1 MIKIILFF
9 LKKYINSPKKEW
21 LRFDSVFMILG
32 IIISVATLTIA
43 LSIFEGY
50 ETVLKDTI
58 LSVNSHVYFYNSEV
72 GNLQN
77 EDVEL
82 IQEKLQNKS
91 EVVSSSALI
100 ISQVIAAKGNR
111 IKGSIVRGI
120 NWEQDDLPNKYRE
133 SIWEGSWKLDKEN
146 SAVIGFRL
154 AKELNIT
161 IGDEFKLIST
171 MNSKMTPMGLK
182 PKESTFTVVGLYK
195 SGMYEYDTKFIYID
209 IRDMAEFNSMQNE
222 FTMVE
227 VKLKP
232 EMIEKADYLA
242 YLWQHEFDY
251 KYQITSWIDFNSNL
265 FTLLKMEKW
274 VIFIILSFLILIASF
289 NVVSSIS
296 TSILEKRMELGILKA
311 YGATDKL
318 LQNIFVSKTLILAL
332 LAVSI
337 GQVLGVLIA
346 KFLSWQRFFVLKGDV
361 YFLDKIN
368 VQFGIT
374 SWLIILGVSIVI
386 VFFASLIPI
395 KNISR
400 LNITN
405 IIRKA

>member
-1 MIKIILFF
+1 M
-9 LKKYINSPKKEW
+9 KKYINSPKKEW